1 MAINHRQFLSGKA
14 LTVSWPT
21 AVQVRH
27 WSQVFRALRVQWI
40 FRGLYTGNPL
50 PQLACAT
57 PAQPDPDFSVPECVA
72 ALEMLNQALER
83 ETVQR
88 QELEHAFQHAKTAL
102 AQAEADLACVR
113 SGERQARHQAMHD
126 DLTALPNRRHLL
138 QQLDQAL
145 AQHGPDSTGPTVLY
159 LDLDDFKAVND
170 THGHGVGDEVLRI
183 TAARLSAA
191 VRHGD
196 MVVRLGGDEFAC
208 LLRGV
213 ADPVPLRQLCTKL
226 LDTVSCPMKIGSLQL
241 LVRPSIGVAICSQQG
256 TTAENL
262 LACADSAMY
271 AAKRGQSGFAFYG
284 ESAASEFAATSS
296 CSFYS
301 ASARH

>member
-21 AVQVRH
+21 TVQVRH

-40 FRGLYTGNPL
+40 FRGLYTGKPL
-50 PQLACAT
+50 PELACAT

-72 ALEMLNQALER
+72 ALEMLNQELER
-83 ETVQR
+83 ETAQR
-88 QELEHAFQHAKTAL
+88 QELERAFHDAMTAL
-102 AQAEADLACVR
+102 AEAEADLACVR
-113 SGERQARHQAMHD
+113 SGERHARHQALHD

-138 QQLDQAL
+138 QQLGHAL
-145 AQHGPDSTGPTVLY
+145 ARHGPDSTGPTVLY

-170 THGHGVGDEVLRI
+170 THGHCVGDEVLRI

-208 LLRGV
+208 LLQGV
-213 ADPVPLRQLCTKL
+213 ADPAPLRQLCAKL
-226 LDTVSCPMKIGSLQL
+226 LEAVSCPMKIDSLQL
-241 LVRPSIGVAICSQQG
+241 LVRPSIGIATCTQAG

-262 LACADSAMY
+262 LARADAAMY

-284 ESAASEFAATSS
+284 ESAGSEFTATNF
-296 CSFYS
+296 CNVHG

>member
-27 WSQVFRALRVQWI
+27 WNQVFRALRVQWI
-40 FRGLYTGNPL
+40 YRGLYNGTPL
-50 PQLACAT
+50 PELACAV
-57 PAQPDPDFSVPECVA
+57 PFKPDPDFSVSECVA
-72 ALEMLNQALER
+72 ALEMLHQALER
-83 ETVQR
+83 ETAQR
-88 QELEHAFQHAKTAL
+88 QELERAFQNAKTAL
-102 AQAEADLACVR
+102 AEAEAELACVR

-138 QQLDQAL
+138 QQLGQTL
-145 AQHGPDSTGPTVLY
+145 AQQGPDSTGPTVLY

-170 THGHGVGDEVLRI
+170 AHGHGVGDEVLRI
-183 TAARLSAA
+183 TAARLIAA

-208 LLRGV
+208 LLQGV
-213 ADPVPLRQLCTKL
+213 ADPVPLRQLCAKL
-226 LDTVSCPMKIGSLQL
+226 LEAVSCPMKIDDLQL
-241 LVRPSIGVAICSQQG
+241 LVRPSIGIAICPHPA

-262 LACADSAMY
+262 LACADTAMY
-271 AAKRGQSGFAFYG
+271 AAKRGRSGFAFYG
-284 ESAASEFAATSS
+284 ESVPFAYIAASP
-296 CSFYS
+296 CSIQS
-301 ASARH
+301 PAARH